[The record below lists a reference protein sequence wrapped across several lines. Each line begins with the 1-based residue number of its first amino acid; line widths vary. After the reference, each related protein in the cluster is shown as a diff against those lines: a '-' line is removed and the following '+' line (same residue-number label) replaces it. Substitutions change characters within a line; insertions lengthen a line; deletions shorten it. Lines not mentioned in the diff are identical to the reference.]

1 MTFLNKTS
9 NLIILVLWL
18 TLLNNQNILILK
30 ETFKTF
36 YILNYF

>member
-9 NLIILVLWL
+9 SLLILVLWL